1 MDNFSL
7 LIGMLIGS
15 SLGVLIYWLLQRP
28 KITILEEKLSSSKED
43 LEKLTTEHIKLT
55 DLQSQL
61 TTKNQNLSTEI
72 TELKTTLD
80 IERKQTQEK
89 FDFKKETEEQL
100 SNQFKISVDE
110 VLTEQSKKFTD
121 QNKNTLDQIIGPL
134 RTKISEFEG
143 KVHEAYYKE
152 AIGRT
157 ELKEQVKQLLVL
169 NNKLSTDANN
179 LTHALSGQSK
189 VQGDF
194 GEFILGNVLEDAGLR
209 KGHDYNVQ
217 GRHKREDGTIAQP
230 DVIINIPG
238 NQHVIIDSK
247 MSLTAYLKY
256 TNSDNEIESS
266 NALKKHLKS
275 IHSHIKELSEKN
287 YHQLYGVQSLDF
299 VVMFIPNES
308 AFMLA
313 NSSEND
319 LCLRSFNKNILI
331 ASPNTVLFVLRIIAN
346 LWRLEK
352 QKNNYEAIAK
362 RGTLFLDKLS
372 GFAND
377 IIKLGTNIDKSQK
390 SYKDA
395 LNKLR
400 DGQGSLIGQAEELEK
415 LGVTPTKP
423 LPLESTNNT
432 VLDNPSGVGQK
443 ASISE
448 QK

>member
-1 MDNFSL
+1 MDIFSAL
-7 LIGMLIGS
+7 VIGLAFGA
-15 SLGVLIYWLLQRP
+15 VLYWLVQRP
-28 KITILEEKLSSSKED
+28 HIARLNEKLFSSNQNLQKITAEHNN
-43 LEKLTTEHIKLT
+43 LTN
-55 DLQSQL
+55 LQSQL
-61 TTKNQNLSTEI
+61 ATKNQDLSTEI
-72 TELKTTLD
+72 TELTTTLNL
-80 IERKQTQEK
+80 ERKQSKEK

-100 SNQFKISVDE
+100 SNKFKISVDE

-134 RTKISEFEG
+134 KTKISEFEG
-143 KVHEAYYKE
+143 QVHKAYEEENKE
-152 AIGRT
+152 RFA
-157 ELKEQVKQLLVL
+157 LKEQVKELLVL
-169 NNKLSTDANN
+169 NNKVTAETNN
-179 LTHALSGQSK
+179 LTEALTK
-189 VQGDF
+189 KPKAQGNF
-194 GEFILGNVLEDAGLR
+194 GELILENVLEDAGLR
-209 KGHDYNVQ
+209 KGRDYDVQ
-217 GRHKREDGTIAQP
+217 PPHKQEDGTLVRP
-230 DVIINIPG
+230 DVVINIPG
-238 NQHVIIDSK
+238 NQHIIIDSK

-256 TNSDNEIESS
+256 TSSAGDEVESK
-266 NALKKHLKS
+266 NALKNHLKS

-287 YHQLYGVQSLDF
+287 YHKLYGVQSLDF

-313 NSSEND
+313 NSSEDD

-331 ASPNTVLFVLRIIAN
+331 ASPNTVLYVLRLISN

-362 RGTLFLDKLS
+362 RGTLFIDKLS

-377 IIKLGTNIDKSQK
+377 LIKLGTSIDKSQK

-415 LGVTPTKP
+415 LGVKPTKP
-423 LPLESTNNT
+423 LPLESINNQI
-432 VLDNPSGVGQK
+432 LDDRSIAGQK
-443 ASISE
+443 TSTPE